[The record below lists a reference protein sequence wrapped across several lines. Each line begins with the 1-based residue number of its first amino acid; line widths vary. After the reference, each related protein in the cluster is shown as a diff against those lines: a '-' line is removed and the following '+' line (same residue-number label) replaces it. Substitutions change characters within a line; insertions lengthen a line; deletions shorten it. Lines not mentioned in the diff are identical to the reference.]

1 MNAPA
6 SLIDDLLAIKQW
18 SQRPAGQD
26 TAEVDT
32 INILIGDGVNVLTT
46 GVTGALRV
54 DFRARITGSFI
65 HEFDGLTGSI
75 VLAIDKAAYVIG
87 SAPSFTSIVGSAP
100 PTMTSAR
107 YAADTTLTGWT
118 TQINRGD
125 VLRVSIT
132 SQANLMRVLL
142 ALRIRR
148 LEP

>member
-6 SLIDDLLAIKQW
+6 SLIEDLLAIKQW

-26 TAEVDT
+26 TAEVDS
-32 INILIGDGVNVLTT
+32 INVLIGDGVNVLTA
-46 GVTGALRV
+46 GIAGALRV

-75 VLAIDKAAYVIG
+75 VLAIDKATYAIG
-87 SAPSFTSIVGSAP
+87 SAPTFSSIVASAP

-118 TQINRGD
+118 TDIARGD
-125 VLRVSIT
+125 VLRFSIT
-132 SQANLMRVLL
+132 SQANLKRVLL
-142 ALRIRR
+142 TLRIRR